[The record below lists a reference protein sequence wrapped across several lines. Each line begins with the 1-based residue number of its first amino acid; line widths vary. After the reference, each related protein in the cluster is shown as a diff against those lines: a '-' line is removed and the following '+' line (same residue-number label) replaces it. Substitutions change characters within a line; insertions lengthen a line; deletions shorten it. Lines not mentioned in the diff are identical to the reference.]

1 MRLNYMRHVCFLSLV
16 LLITALMNPL
26 VAAEDPDAVWNASLK
41 KFFFADRPIQDAQG
55 VIALD
60 APTRAEDGAVVP
72 IQITAGFPQTKER
85 YIKTISLVIDRNPS
99 PMAGK
104 FHFSPK
110 SGKADLALRIRVNAY
125 SPVRIIAETN
135 DGKLFMTSR
144 FVKATG
150 GCSAPVGTDL
160 DAAQKRLGKIRM
172 KTRGAGLFE
181 PVQTQLAVSHPNLT
195 GLQKDQVSL
204 LFIPSHFIRKIDVKF
219 EGEQIFS
226 AETDIS
232 VSENPN
238 FRFYFVP
245 EKAGQMTAEIEDSKG
260 MRFTQTYDYS
270 APKSN

>member
-1 MRLNYMRHVCFLSLV
+1 MKSDFMRSVYILSL
-16 LLITALMNPL
+16 LLIFTGLMNPL
-26 VAAEDPDAVWNASLK
+26 IAAEDSDVVWNGSLK
-41 KFFFADRPIQDAQG
+41 KFFFADRPIQDAEG

-60 APTRAEDGAVVP
+60 APVRAEDGAVVP
-72 IQITAGFPQTKER
+72 IQITAGFPQTTER
-85 YIKTISLVIDRNPS
+85 YIKTVSLVIDRNPS
-99 PMAGK
+99 PMAGR

-110 SGKADLALRIRVNAY
+110 SGKADLALRIRVNEY
-125 SPVRIIAETN
+125 SPVRVIAETN
-135 DGKLFMTSR
+135 DGKLFMASR

-160 DAAQKRLGKIRM
+160 DAARKRLGKIRM
-172 KTRGAGLFE
+172 KTRATGLYE

-204 LFIPSHFIRKIDVKF
+204 LFIPSHFIQKINVTF

-245 EKAGQMTAEIEDSKG
+245 EKAGKMIAEIEDSRG
-260 MRFTQTYDYS
+260 MRFTQSYDYS
-270 APKSN
+270 ASKTN